1 VTEKKGDSKIPL
13 GSGKHFVTKEKA
25 ENENENE
32 KKKGFFSSLFGKRKS
47 QINSDKVSPTAN
59 QKNKQNNQ
67 DKPHSD
73 KNNQENTIN
82 KSEISEKN
90 KNKDKN
96 EVKYLSDDDLD
107 ELLKE

>member
-1 VTEKKGDSKIPL
+1 MVNGNPKKIAIKFL
-13 GSGKHFVTKEKA
+13 QQ
-25 ENENENE
+25 
-32 KKKGFFSSLFGKRKS
+32 
-47 QINSDKVSPTAN
+47 QIK
-59 QKNKQNNQ
+59 KNKQNNQ